1 MNQESIKNEF
11 SNEERPDKLNLKNN
25 ISHDSFLSETET
37 KNDKNKIAKINKKV
51 NPDINNSPIKTKL
64 YKTLSNFP
72 KINHDNNNI
81 SIPIR
86 SGNYRKKISTDD
98 FYKKKILMLNPNESP
113 LNNIHKTFEDMFKIN
128 LKINVNKSVRI
139 KKDKKND
146 INNLKYFGK
155 NDKINDY
162 KLQN

>member
-1 MNQESIKNEF
+1 
-11 SNEERPDKLNLKNN
+11 
-25 ISHDSFLSETET
+25 
-37 KNDKNKIAKINKKV
+37 
-51 NPDINNSPIKTKL
+51 
-64 YKTLSNFP
+64 
-72 KINHDNNNI
+72 
-81 SIPIR
+81 
-86 SGNYRKKISTDD
+86 
-98 FYKKKILMLNPNESP
+98 MLNPNESP

-155 NDKINDY
+155 NDKINDN